1 MNPFIRIILPVAV
14 AIFLTMCSNPSEP
27 ESENMPLNESEAKEL
42 MNEIMTIMADTMPK
56 IIQSL
61 NEDEHVIAC
70 PEGGDA
76 RVSINTTEIQPDE
89 NSDQAILT
97 LNFGFTPNKCEVTG
111 KEGTRFSVSSTQ
123 PIDYSYTLTIVG
135 FFEDLEFEGE
145 LNGELNWEIENR
157 SGVCMIDM
165 DETLDFEVNLATN
178 ASSIMA
184 GIACGHE
191 LTIQRTSLPLDDS
204 DEPDDSG
211 INRFYT
217 QRSWL
222 R

>member
-76 RVSINTTEIQPDE
+76 RVSINTTEIQTDK
-89 NSDQAILT
+89 NSNTKIQTQNLQNT
-97 LNFGFTPNKCEVTG
+97 KNKCE
-111 KEGTRFSVSSTQ
+111 RSSHSNIKFRVYPKQ
-123 PIDYSYTLTIVG
+123 MRSYGQGRYKIFGEFYST
-135 FFEDLEFEGE
+135 
-145 LNGELNWEIENR
+145 
-157 SGVCMIDM
+157 
-165 DETLDFEVNLATN
+165 
-178 ASSIMA
+178 
-184 GIACGHE
+184 H
-191 LTIQRTSLPLDDS
+191 
-204 DEPDDSG
+204 
-211 INRFYT
+211 
-217 QRSWL
+217 
-222 R
+222 